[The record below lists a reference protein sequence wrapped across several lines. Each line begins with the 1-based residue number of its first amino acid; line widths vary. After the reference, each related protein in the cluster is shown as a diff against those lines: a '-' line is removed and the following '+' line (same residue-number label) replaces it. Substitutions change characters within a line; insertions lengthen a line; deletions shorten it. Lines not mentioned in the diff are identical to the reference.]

1 MKELYQAEGSLKK
14 GFVGQ
19 ITYTVCLEKPL
30 KKLDIGFSFDK
41 RRYTPEDVTPELV
54 RQMRDS
60 FRELY
65 GARRSEEEM
74 RECILR
80 DMKAEIHTLATVN
93 DEFIG
98 CIHRQLDERHM
109 IFDGENTAPGCI
121 PQERFEG
128 VLKVTLL
135 VFNVILDGTH
145 YTLTVSGEEEREA
158 ETC

>member
-1 MKELYQAEGSLKK
+1 MKELYSVEGKLNK

-19 ITYTVCLEKPL
+19 ITYTVCLDKPI
-30 KKLDIGFSFDK
+30 KKLDIYFRCNK
-41 RRYTPEDVTPELV
+41 RKYTPEDVTPELINE
-54 RQMRDS
+54 MRET
-60 FRELY
+60 FLRLY
-65 GARRSEEEM
+65 NAERTEEEM

-109 IFDGENTAPGCI
+109 TFEEGNTSPGCI
-121 PQERFEG
+121 TRESFEG

-135 VFNVILDGTH
+135 VFNVILDGTE
-145 YTLTVSGEEEREA
+145 YELTVSGE
-158 ETC
+158 

>member
-1 MKELYQAEGSLKK
+1 MKELYQAEGILKK

-19 ITYTVCLEKPL
+19 ITYTVCLDKPL

-65 GARRSEEEM
+65 GAERSEDEM

-109 IFDGENTAPGCI
+109 TFDGENTAPGCI

-145 YTLTVSGEEEREA
+145 YTLTVTGEEEAGDEP
-158 ETC
+158 C

>member
-1 MKELYQAEGSLKK
+1 MKELYKVEGTLNK

-19 ITYTVCLEKPL
+19 ITYTVCLDKPL
-30 KKLDIGFSFDK
+30 KKLDIGFAFDK
-41 RRYTPEDVTPELV
+41 RRYAPEHVTPELITE
-54 RQMRDS
+54 MRSS
-60 FRELY
+60 FRNLY
-65 GARRSEEEM
+65 GAERTEEEM

-98 CIHRQLDERHM
+98 CIHRQLSERHM
-109 IFDGENTAPGCI
+109 TFDGENTAPGCI

-135 VFNVILDGTH
+135 VFNVILNETH
-145 YTLTVSGEEEREA
+145 YSLFVSGEEE
-158 ETC
+158 